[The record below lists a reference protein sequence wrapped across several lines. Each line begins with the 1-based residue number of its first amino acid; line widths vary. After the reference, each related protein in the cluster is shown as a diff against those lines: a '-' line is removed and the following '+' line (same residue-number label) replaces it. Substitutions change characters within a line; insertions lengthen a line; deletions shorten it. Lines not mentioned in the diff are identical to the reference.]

1 MFAGLKVIETEK
13 EGRIIKY
20 NDVQTSQGQSGSP
33 IIMKLNDIYQI
44 IGVHTGNDQGYNLG
58 TLI

>member
-33 IIMKLNDIYQI
+33 IIMKLNDIY
-44 IGVHTGNDQGYNLG
+44 
-58 TLI
+58 